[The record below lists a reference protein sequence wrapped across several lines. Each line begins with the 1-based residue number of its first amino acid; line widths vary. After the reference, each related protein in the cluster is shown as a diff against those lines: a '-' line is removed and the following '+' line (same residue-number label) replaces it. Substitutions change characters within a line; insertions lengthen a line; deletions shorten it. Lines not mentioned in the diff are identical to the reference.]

1 MDFFYRRSLTLP
13 AMLLLPLS
21 WIFKVLVTFRRFLY
35 RHKIIQS
42 FHFPVPVI
50 IVGNIT
56 VGGTGKTPL
65 VIWLAHF
72 LKTKGFNP
80 GIVTRG
86 VGGKKQVLP
95 YRVTSETE
103 PAIVGDEAVLLKE
116 RSGCPVVVGIDRVAA
131 VRDLLV
137 HTDCNVVITDDGL
150 QHYRLSRDIE
160 IAVMD
165 AERQLGNRCFLP
177 AGPLRES
184 PSRLKEVDFVVQHGA
199 AQQGVLTMQLAGDH
213 LISLADTSI
222 KTLLHDFAHK
232 KVHAVAGIGHPNRFF
247 AVLRAQGFEVI
258 EHVFPDHYLYRSED
272 FKFDDALPIVMTEK
286 DAVKCKSFTDQRFWY
301 LPVDAKLDKVFEV
314 ALMAKL
320 SASCSRFTSPIL
332 GEAKREAD
340 ERAKQKQPVS

>member
-13 AMLLLPLS
+13 AILLLPLS
-21 WIFKVLVTFRRFLY
+21 WIFKSLVTVRRFLY
-35 RHKIIQS
+35 RHKIIRS
-42 FHFPVPVI
+42 FHFPVPII

-95 YRVTSETE
+95 MHVTHDTA
-103 PAIVGDEAVLLKE
+103 PHVVGDEAVLLKE
-116 RSGCPVVVGIDRVAA
+116 RTGCPLVVCIDRVAA
-131 VRDLLV
+131 VKDLLA
-137 HTDCNVVITDDGL
+137 HSDCDVVITDDGL
-150 QHYRLSRDIE
+150 QHYRLKRDIE

-184 PSRLKEVDFVVQHGA
+184 SSRLKEVDFVVQHGD
-199 AQQGVLTMQLAGDH
+199 AQPGILAMQLTGDDVVQVIDRSVKIA
-213 LISLADTSI
+213 LR
-222 KTLLHDFAHK
+222 DFTQR

-258 EHVFPDHYLYRSED
+258 EHVFPDHHLYCFDD
-272 FKFDDALPIVMTEK
+272 FQFNDALPIMMTEK
-286 DAVKCKSFTDQRFWY
+286 DAVKCRAFADQRFWY

-314 ALMAKL
+314 ALLAKL
-320 SASCSRFTSPIL
+320 YDIPRFLMKDVMP
-332 GEAKREAD
+332 A
-340 ERAKQKQPVS
+340 